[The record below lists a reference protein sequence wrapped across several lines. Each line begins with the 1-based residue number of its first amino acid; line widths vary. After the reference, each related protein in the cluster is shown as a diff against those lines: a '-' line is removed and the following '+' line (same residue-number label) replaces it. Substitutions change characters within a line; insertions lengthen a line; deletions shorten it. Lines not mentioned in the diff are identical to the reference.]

1 MVDVG
6 LSARELERRLAARG
20 MEPGSIDALFVTH
33 EHNDHSS
40 GALAFSMRWGSPI
53 FTTAGTA
60 AALDLEGDLFSPFVR
75 IQPGRDGCIGD
86 LGFRS
91 FATPHDANES
101 VAYAFE
107 ADGARLV
114 IASDLGRSE
123 EDFVA
128 FLRDATTLLLE
139 FNHDED
145 MLRDGPYVWPLKRRI
160 SGGFG
165 HLSNRQSAEA
175 VRRAAGPKLRR
186 VLATHLS
193 RINNRPPL
201 VLAALGEAL
210 ERSGWSIPFDTADQV
225 TGYEGFQA

>member
-1 MVDVG
+1 MVDAG
-6 LSARELERRLAARG
+6 LSARELERRLTARG
-20 MEPGSIDALFVTH
+20 IEPESIAALFVTH

-40 GALAFSMRWGSPI
+40 GGPAFSMRWGSPI

-75 IQPGRDGCIGD
+75 IEPGREGRVGE
-86 LGFRS
+86 LAFRS

-107 ADGARLV
+107 AGEARV
-114 IASDLGRSE
+114 VVASDIGRAQ

-160 SGGFG
+160 SGGLG

-193 RINNRPPL
+193 RTNNRPAL

-210 ERSGWSIPFDTADQV
+210 ERCGSSAVFGAADQV
-225 TGYEGFQA
+225 TGFEEFPA